1 MSGGASFIAKFGGI
15 ILSKNNLK
23 ITKTKPKNNHENGGC
38 FDHLEALYSDIS
50 QSDYRQ
56 KSHQVPA

>member
-1 MSGGASFIAKFGGI
+1 M
-15 ILSKNNLK
+15 
-23 ITKTKPKNNHENGGC
+23 KPKNNHENGGC